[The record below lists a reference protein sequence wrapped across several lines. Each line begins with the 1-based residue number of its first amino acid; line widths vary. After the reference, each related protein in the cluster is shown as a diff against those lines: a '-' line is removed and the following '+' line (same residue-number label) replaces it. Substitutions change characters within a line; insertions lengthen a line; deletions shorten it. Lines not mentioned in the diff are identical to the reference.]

1 MSGVRDIMFYSKWQT
16 GKKGMLTVQVCTVH
30 TDDDMADHTDDVADC
45 TLTWKIVQMMW

>member
-1 MSGVRDIMFYSKWQT
+1 MFYSKWQI

-30 TDDDMADHTDDVADC
+30 TDDDMVDHTDDVADY